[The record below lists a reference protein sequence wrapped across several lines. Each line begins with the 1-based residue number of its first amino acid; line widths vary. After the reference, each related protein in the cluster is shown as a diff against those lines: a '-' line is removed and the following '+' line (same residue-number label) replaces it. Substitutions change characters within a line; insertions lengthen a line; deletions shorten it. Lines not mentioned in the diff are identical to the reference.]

1 MSFRTNRMWP
11 GRKSAVPTDVLAA
24 SNLFC
29 TIQLYLCSARLHFA
43 IEVRTVF
50 WKWLTRFISLFFIN
64 WEILILLPSPL
75 QLRPAFFTVQSVF
88 FFVFF
93 SHPFRGFFPA
103 AICSVYSWSHNLS
116 FTGLFVVKL
125 PWLLLLSVMPV
136 IVVLFWYPLSPVCLY
151 PACHG

>member
-50 WKWLTRFISLFFIN
+50 WKWLTRFISLFFHNLRNSYIVARSSPAASC
-64 WEILILLPSPL
+64 LLYS
-75 QLRPAFFTVQSVF
+75 AKWF

>member
-11 GRKSAVPTDVLAA
+11 GRKSAVPTGVLAA

-50 WKWLTRFISLFFIN
+50 WKWLTRFISLFFHNLRNSYIVAQSSPAASC
-64 WEILILLPSPL
+64 LLHS
-75 QLRPAFFTVQSVF
+75 AKCF

-125 PWLLLLSVMPV
+125 PWLPLFSVMPV

>member
-11 GRKSAVPTDVLAA
+11 GRKSAVPTGVLAA

-50 WKWLTRFISLFFIN
+50 WKWLTRFISLFFHKLRNSYIVAQSSPAASC
-64 WEILILLPSPL
+64 LLHS
-75 QLRPAFFTVQSVF
+75 AK

-125 PWLLLLSVMPV
+125 PWLLLFSVMPV